1 MINMEKIKVHF
12 LGAASTV
19 TGSKFLLET
28 AEKNIMIDCG
38 VFQGF
43 KELRAKNWQDLPID
57 AYDIDMVLLTHAHLD
72 HTGYLP
78 RLVKNGFRG
87 SIIGT
92 APTLAI
98 TRIILLDSGK
108 IHEEDAAKANAEG
121 LPENEPVK
129 AFYTVLEAEATLNF
143 FKAFEENEWF
153 VLSDNI
159 KVCFRYNGHIL
170 GASFIE
176 LDVFGKRFVFSGD
189 IGRENDF
196 LLYAP
201 ERPATADYLFLEST
215 YGDRL
220 HPEESVSAYLTELI
234 TKTVNDGGSL
244 IIPSFAVERLQTLM
258 FILWKLYNENRIP
271 NIPIFI
277 DSPMGNNVLD
287 VFKSYSDWH
296 KIPMQ
301 EFHAM
306 KKRMNIIT
314 KYRQT
319 LEAIRDPRPKV
330 IVAGSGMLTGGR
342 VLTYLEHLIHE
353 PRTSIL
359 IVGYQAEETRGREL
373 LEGAKE
379 ITLYGKQFPVNA
391 EIHHLDSLS
400 AHADQLGLMTWI
412 GEIKNTPQKVF
423 LIHGELDAMTA
434 LKNKLEEKYSWN
446 VNIPKLNEVID
457 I

>member
-1 MINMEKIKVHF
+1 MKKIKVHF
-12 LGAASTV
+12 LGAAVTV

-28 AEKNIMIDCG
+28 PEKNIMVDCG
-38 VFQGF
+38 VFQGS
-43 KELRAKNWQDLPID
+43 KELRDKNWKDLPID
-57 AYDIDMVLLTHAHLD
+57 SNNIDIVLLTHAHLD
-72 HTGYLP
+72 HSGYLP
-78 RLVKNGFRG
+78 KLVQNGFRG
-87 SIIGT
+87 KIIGT

-108 IHEEDAAKANAEG
+108 IHEEEVLKGDLEEYSEC
-121 LPENEPVK
+121 ENKE
-129 AFYTVLEAEATLNF
+129 AFYTIKEAETTLNF
-143 FKAFEENEWF
+143 FEACEENQWF
-153 VLSDNI
+153 DLSENI
-159 KVCFRYNGHIL
+159 KVRYRYNGHIL

-176 LDVFGKRFVFSGD
+176 LNIYGKIFVFSGD
-189 IGRENDF
+189 IGRENDL
-196 LLYAP
+196 LLYSP
-201 ERPATADYLFLEST
+201 ERPVKADYVFLEST

-220 HPEESVSAYLTELI
+220 HPEENVSDYLTELI
-234 TKTVNDGGSL
+234 SQTISEQGSL

-258 FILWKLYNENRIP
+258 FILWRLYNENLIA

-287 VFKSYSDWH
+287 VFKHHSDWH

-314 KYRQT
+314 KYSQT
-319 LEAIRDPRPKV
+319 LKAISDPRPKV
-330 IVAGSGMLTGGR
+330 IIAGSGMLTGGR

-359 IVGYQAEETRGREL
+359 IVGYQAEGTRGREL

-391 EIHHLDSLS
+391 KIHHLDSLS
-400 AHADQLGLMTWI
+400 AHADQHGLLSWV
-412 GEIKNTPQKVF
+412 GEIKNMPQKVF
-423 LIHGELDAMTA
+423 LVHGELESMVA
-434 LKNKLEEKYSWN
+434 LKYKLEERYSWN
-446 VNIPKLNEVID
+446 VIIPKLYEVFEIE